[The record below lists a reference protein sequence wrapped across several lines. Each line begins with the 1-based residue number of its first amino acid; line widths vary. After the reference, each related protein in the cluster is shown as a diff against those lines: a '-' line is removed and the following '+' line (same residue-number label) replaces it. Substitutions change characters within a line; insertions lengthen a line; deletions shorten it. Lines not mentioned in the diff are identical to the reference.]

1 MKLTSEQQKIIDLI
15 NQLPDNLKENTVNII
30 SQMHA
35 STETTKKDLTDAMI
49 PPAINEK
56 GKEMLEKYNATKKIV
71 DEFHQFCLKLSE
83 KEETDFWDKT
93 ALSILAINNL
103 AIPLFNVWDKE
114 VWLNNKSDDLIESFK
129 TDALQLAV
137 LWNFLSNV
145 LEGKSLESFK
155 NDLNVEIPKAIW
167 KYNSKVCNNT
177 TAQLD
182 IMLDKNLINILIY
195 IFNKLENLK
204 KHEEFTNKMWDNF
217 VKEFKEKARNIE
229 ETDEDKA
236 WFFEHLFNIAYHAAD
251 YIDNVKN
258 NKDTMFNFNYN
269 FLNNNF
275 DLDKTSHYEFQHN
288 HIEKSTLYS
297 NLVYERAE
305 ELGIEKLKILVGKYL
320 IKP

>member
-35 STETTKKDLTDAMI
+35 STETTKKDLTDAMVS
-49 PPAINEK
+49 PTMNEK

-195 IFNKLENLK
+195 IFNKLEKLK

-217 VKEFKEKARNIE
+217 VKEFKEKLEILKEQMKTR
-229 ETDEDKA
+229 
-236 WFFEHLFNIAYHAAD
+236 LG
-251 YIDNVKN
+251 
-258 NKDTMFNFNYN
+258 
-269 FLNNNF
+269 FLN
-275 DLDKTSHYEFQHN
+275 
-288 HIEKSTLYS
+288 I
-297 NLVYERAE
+297 
-305 ELGIEKLKILVGKYL
+305 YL
-320 IKP
+320 I

>member
-35 STETTKKDLTDAMI
+35 STETTKKDLTDAMVS
-49 PPAINEK
+49 PTMNEK

-137 LWNFLSNV
+137 L
-145 LEGKSLESFK
+145 
-155 NDLNVEIPKAIW
+155 
-167 KYNSKVCNNT
+167 
-177 TAQLD
+177 
-182 IMLDKNLINILIY
+182 
-195 IFNKLENLK
+195 
-204 KHEEFTNKMWDNF
+204 
-217 VKEFKEKARNIE
+217 
-229 ETDEDKA
+229 
-236 WFFEHLFNIAYHAAD
+236 
-251 YIDNVKN
+251 
-258 NKDTMFNFNYN
+258 
-269 FLNNNF
+269 
-275 DLDKTSHYEFQHN
+275 
-288 HIEKSTLYS
+288 
-297 NLVYERAE
+297 
-305 ELGIEKLKILVGKYL
+305 
-320 IKP
+320 

>member
-1 MKLTSEQQKIIDLI
+1 
-15 NQLPDNLKENTVNII
+15 
-30 SQMHA
+30 
-35 STETTKKDLTDAMI
+35 
-49 PPAINEK
+49 
-56 GKEMLEKYNATKKIV
+56 
-71 DEFHQFCLKLSE
+71 
-83 KEETDFWDKT
+83 
-93 ALSILAINNL
+93 
-103 AIPLFNVWDKE
+103 
-114 VWLNNKSDDLIESFK
+114 
-129 TDALQLAV
+129 
-137 LWNFLSNV
+137 
-145 LEGKSLESFK
+145 
-155 NDLNVEIPKAIW
+155 
-167 KYNSKVCNNT
+167 
-177 TAQLD
+177 
-182 IMLDKNLINILIY
+182 MLDKNLINILIY
-195 IFNKLENLK
+195 TFNKLEKLK
-204 KHEEFTNKMWDNF
+204 KYEEFTNKMWDNF